1 MKGNPAEL
9 WTPEQKAKATNLRAL
24 LAKWQITRDPQVS
37 AEIRKLESELFAG
50 DLS

>member
-9 WTPEQKAKATNLRAL
+9 WTLEQKAKAARLSAL
-24 LAKWQITRDPQVS
+24 LAEWQITRDPHVS
-37 AEIRKLESELFAG
+37 AEIRKLESELFRG